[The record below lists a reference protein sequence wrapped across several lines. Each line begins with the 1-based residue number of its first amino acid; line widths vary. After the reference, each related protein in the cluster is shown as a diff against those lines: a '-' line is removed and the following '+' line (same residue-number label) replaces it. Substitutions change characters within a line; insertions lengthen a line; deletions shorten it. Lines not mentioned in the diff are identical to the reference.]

1 MTPNPPPPF
10 VDAAGRSTSLTRA
23 SPSEIDGMQTHLQR
37 LHGVDEGDFRARAFP
52 PPEHLPNVFSAGLPA
67 LAKDGGVDVVMAS
80 TAYGGSSQARSPHTG
95 PHTAASAC

>member
-52 PPEHLPNVFSAGLPA
+52 PP
-67 LAKDGGVDVVMAS
+67 
-80 TAYGGSSQARSPHTG
+80 
-95 PHTAASAC
+95 

>member
-37 LHGVDEGDFRARAFP
+37 LHGVDEGDFRTRTFP
-52 PPEHLPNVFSAGLPA
+52 PPEHCEAHWFPYDPVR
-67 LAKDGGVDVVMAS
+67 VVNAVS
-80 TAYGGSSQARSPHTG
+80 
-95 PHTAASAC
+95 